1 VRVTRGTGYA
11 TSMDKSPRSEFGEQG
26 QIRLSFSTWHHFIGR
41 GSSRRRCGDQVTN
54 AEVVSRSLRD
64 GCLSRFKWEHEPALA
79 CCARFS
85 RAFELVQHLVEG
97 LGGLAEFG
105 VVTRRLQ
112 PVTTVALTNGL
123 GQRSH

>member
-1 VRVTRGTGYA
+1 MQKWYHDPCGMA
-11 TSMDKSPRSEFGEQG
+11 AS
-26 QIRLSFSTWHHFIGR
+26 R
-41 GSSRRRCGDQVTN
+41 GSSGST
-54 AEVVSRSLRD
+54 SRPSLLRPF
-64 GCLSRFKWEHEPALA
+64 L
-79 CCARFS
+79 

>member
-1 VRVTRGTGYA
+1 VRRP
-11 TSMDKSPRSEFGEQG
+11 SNECRSGITIPAGWLPLAVQVG
-26 QIRLSFSTWHHFIGR
+26 ARAGLSL
-41 GSSRRRCGDQVTN
+41 
-54 AEVVSRSLRD
+54 LRPF
-64 GCLSRFKWEHEPALA
+64 L
-79 CCARFS
+79 